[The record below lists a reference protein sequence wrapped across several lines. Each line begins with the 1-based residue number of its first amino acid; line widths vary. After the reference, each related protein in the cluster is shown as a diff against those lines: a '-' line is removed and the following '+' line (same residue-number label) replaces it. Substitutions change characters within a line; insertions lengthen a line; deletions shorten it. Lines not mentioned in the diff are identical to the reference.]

1 MNIIKELYWK
11 DFFNNYLSNNLYWY
25 IPKGYAIKSDNFEN
39 IKNKLS
45 VLKEYENKIWN
56 SELQTVIRKE
66 FIKKGLFEPRAEN
79 QNEDD
84 ENAIIRV
91 IKVIASTL
99 GLAWV
104 NEKEK
109 LHITDIGK
117 QLLEKSNYEE
127 IIFNQIRRFEFNNFN
142 ITKNKDNIKVLPI
155 FYLANV
161 LIKLKDKHLTKDEY
175 CLFIAKK
182 LNNNEIKK
190 SIDEIEKYRLLNDK
204 DKEKIRGYLKAKNI
218 KNIQNKKRKSIL
230 NTIELDSSYAFN
242 FFASSDLFYIEN
254 SNIFIKNKKQLEK
267 FLSDCNKNSI
277 WIDFKEKKDWFYYY
291 GSDNK
296 NISPIEFALD
306 YYTDISDVDNA
317 LNIYNYCQKNKIKID
332 KSINAISEKEF
343 KSVLVDEKILEDF
356 LEKHIK
362 ELDKGLRLIRRQYP
376 TISGPIDLLATD
388 NRGRIVVI
396 ELKKNRV
403 SDKVI
408 GQVARYVSF
417 LEREQ
422 NKKVR
427 AIIVG
432 KKIDDNI
439 KLAVNV
445 LKCQTDLYNFDF
457 KVSFNKVN

>member
-1 MNIIKELYWK
+1 MNIIKELYWRE
-11 DFFNNYLSNNLYWY
+11 FFSDYLSNNLYWY
-25 IPKGYAIKSDNFEN
+25 IPKGYAIKIDNFEN

-45 VLKEYENKIWN
+45 ILKEYENEIWN
-56 SELQTVIRKE
+56 IKLQSIIRNE

-79 QNEDD
+79 QSEDD

-91 IKVIASTL
+91 IKVITSTL

-142 ITKNKDNIKVLPI
+142 ITRSKDNIRVLPI

-161 LIKLKDKHLTKDEY
+161 LIKLKDKYLTKDEY

-190 SIDEIEKYRLLNDK
+190 SIDEIERYRLLNDK
-204 DKEKIRGYLKAKNI
+204 DKEKIKDYLKAKNI
-218 KNIQNKKRKSIL
+218 NNIKNKKRKSIL

-254 SNIFIKNKKQLEK
+254 SNIFIKNKKQLEI
-267 FLSDCNKNSI
+267 FLNDCKNGSI

-291 GSDNK
+291 GSDYK
-296 NISPIEFALD
+296 NISAIEFALD

-317 LNIYNYCQKNKIKID
+317 LNIYNYCKKNKIKIN
-332 KSINAISEKEF
+332 KSIIAISEKEF

-356 LEKHIK
+356 LERHIK
-362 ELDKGLRLIRRQYP
+362 ELEKGLKLIRRQYP
-376 TISGPIDLLATD
+376 TISGPIDLLAID
-388 NRGRIVVI
+388 NKGRMVVI

-422 NKKVR
+422 NKEVR
-427 AIIVG
+427 AIIIG

-439 KLAVNV
+439 KLSVNV
-445 LKCQTDLYNFDF
+445 LKFQTDLYNFDYMVNF
-457 KVSFNKVN
+457 EKVN